1 MESPV
6 ASANA
11 LHLTIRFTTSIPD
24 LLLDIADSEQTT
36 VVALKHLLRSRL
48 EPPTSQHRLRFI
60 HGGKLLKDDDILYQV
75 LKVPA
80 PPPRAAD
87 PKGKGKVVA
96 SLVQRV
102 YINCSIGD
110 ALTPSELSA
119 EAFAATQSVSKASK
133 EMRNDTKS
141 SSSSRA
147 AAATTTP
154 AVRGF
159 DRLLSGGFTAAE
171 VNQLRLQFLSIQ
183 ANIHTPE
190 SMPSPTTLRRMEDA
204 WIDDNA
210 GNRGTGAAAG
220 GFDFGEDG
228 VGGGALDDL
237 LWGNVMGFLWP
248 LGCVGWVL
256 HEEGVWS
263 GRRKMAVFTGFLL
276 SMTFGML
283 RVMS

>member
-1 MESPV
+1 MDLPV
-6 ASANA
+6 GTVNP

-24 LLLDIADSEQTT
+24 LPLDVPEPEHTS

-48 EPPTSQHRLRFI
+48 ESPTAQHRLRFI
-60 HGGKLLKDDDILYQV
+60 HGGKLLRDDDVLSSV
-75 LKVPA
+75 LKIPT
-80 PPPRAAD
+80 PPPRASD
-87 PKGKGKVVA
+87 TKGKGKAVEPSA
-96 SLVQRV
+96 SRV

-110 ALTPSELSA
+110 ALTAGELSA
-119 EAFAATQSVSKASK
+119 EAIAATRSTDRASK
-133 EMRNDTKS
+133 GTRD
-141 SSSSRA
+141 A
-147 AAATTTP
+147 AHGGSPTRAATTTP
-154 AVRGF
+154 AVQGF

-183 ANIHTPE
+183 SNIHTPE
-190 SMPSPTTLRRMEDA
+190 TMPSPTTLRRMEDA

-210 GNRGTGAAAG
+210 ANTGAGSAAG

-228 VGGGALDDL
+228 LGGGALDDL

-248 LGCVGWVL
+248 LGCVGWML
-256 HEEGVWS
+256 QEEGVWS
-263 GRRKMAVFTGFLL
+263 GRRKMAVFTGFML

>member
-1 MESPV
+1 MEFPV
-6 ASANA
+6 APTNS

-24 LLLDIADSEQTT
+24 LLLDISEPERTT

-60 HGGKLLKDDDILYQV
+60 HGGKLLKDDDVLYAV
-75 LKVPA
+75 LKIPP
-80 PPPRAAD
+80 PPPRLSD
-87 PKGKGKVVA
+87 PKGKGKAVEPPT
-96 SLVQRV
+96 QRV

-119 EAFAATQSVSKASK
+119 EAFRATQSTSKASK
-133 EMRNDTKS
+133 EAEDDSKS
-141 SSSSRA
+141 GSTIP
-147 AAATTTP
+147 ATSTTP

-183 ANIHTPE
+183 SNIHTPE
-190 SMPSPTTLRRMEDA
+190 TMPSPTTLRRMEDA

-210 GNRGTGAAAG
+210 GNTGAGTAAG

-228 VGGGALDDL
+228 LGGAALDDL

-248 LGCVGWVL
+248 LGCVGWAM

-263 GRRKMAVFTGFLL
+263 GRRKMAVFTGFML
-276 SMTFGML
+276 SLTFGML